1 MLIKTTFLA
10 AALTLASGSAFAG
23 TITNGDFSTG
33 NLSGWSATS
42 NVSVI
47 PQGSSY
53 AADLYAGLGS
63 GVFTTIS
70 QLITLNAG
78 DTLTG
83 WAQWLGHD
91 YMPFNDNG
99 FVKINGTSLFYG
111 DIGTFGNYGSSPVTS
126 FSFTALTSG
135 AYTLSAGVANS
146 LDNGLGS
153 ELKVGGFTVTNNVPE
168 PTAIA
173 LLGLGLAF
181 FGFSGKKKSAT
192 ELSI

>member
-1 MLIKTTFLA
+1 MLIKTTLLA

-53 AADLYAGLGS
+53 AADLYAGGAN
-63 GVFTTIS
+63 VYTTIS
-70 QLITLNAG
+70 QIITLNAG
-78 DTLTG
+78 DILTG

-91 YMPFNDNG
+91 YMPYNDNG

-111 DIGTFGNYGSSPVTS
+111 DISTFGTNGSSPVTS
-126 FSFTALTSG
+126 FSYTALSSG

-146 LDNGLGS
+146 GDNVNSS